1 MPYHIEHQGNN
12 YNVVVD
18 ATGKVVGR
26 HPSRVQAQ
34 AQLGALYANVP
45 DAKIKK
51 CMTCGCDDLGNDHH
65 YISDTEKCAY
75 CIDKAQGPCWD
86 GYSYAG
92 TKEQNG
98 KTVPNCVPIKK
109 QMITGGEGWT
119 IEFSTPDCQNGWA
132 ILKGGTA
139 QSLGCY
145 MTKKAAE
152 EALAGLQNEK
162 IDILSDEVRTT
173 KTPEEFKSKNK
184 VQINKLGASNVESG
198 ISFWD
203 GIFVPEGEALSGVNY
218 GTIMQDDRY
227 YFPSKA
233 SYENDG
239 KPSAG
244 YGNRSSNES
253 IPEGNYTPDKTTR
266 PYEDNK

>member
-12 YNVVVD
+12 YNVVID
-18 ATGKVVGR
+18 ATGKVVGK

-65 YISDTEKCAY
+65 YISDTQKCNY
-75 CIDKAQGPCWD
+75 CIDKGQGPCWD
-86 GYSYAG
+86 GYEYAG

-98 KTVPNCVPIKK
+98 KTVPNCVPMKK
-109 QMITGGEGWT
+109 QIITGGSDWS
-119 IEFSTPDCQNGWA
+119 IEFSTPDCQHGWS

-139 QSLGCY
+139 QSIGCY
-145 MTKKAAE
+145 LTKE
-152 EALAGLQNEK
+152 EAEQALEGLKNEE
-162 IDILSDEVRTT
+162 INILGDEVRTT
-173 KTPEEFKSKNK
+173 KTPEEFKEKNV
-184 VQINKLGASNVESG
+184 VQKLGTSNTETG
-198 ISFWD
+198 LSFWD

-218 GTIMQDDRY
+218 GTQNQDDRY

-239 KPSAG
+239 KPAAG
-244 YGNRSSNES
+244 YGNSSSSNH
-253 IPEGNYTPDKTTR
+253 TP
-266 PYEDNK
+266 